1 MIKTTKRICP
11 VGDRSQPSA
20 PSLTMEWDEE
30 AKEILKKVPEGIV
43 DFVVENA
50 ESFSQKK
57 GYGGVSRKSLDEQM
71 KEMGMDL
78 DDMI

>member
-1 MIKTTKRICP
+1 
-11 VGDRSQPSA
+11 
-20 PSLTMEWDEE
+20 MEWNEE

-50 ESFSQKK
+50 ETFAQKK
-57 GYGGVSRKSLDEQM
+57 GYSGVSRQSIDEQM

-78 DDMI
+78 DDML

>member
-1 MIKTTKRICP
+1 
-11 VGDRSQPSA
+11 
-20 PSLTMEWDEE
+20 MEWDEE

-57 GYGGVSRKSLDEQM
+57 GYSGVSRKSLDEQM

-78 DDMI
+78 DDML

>member
-1 MIKTTKRICP
+1 
-11 VGDRSQPSA
+11 
-20 PSLTMEWDEE
+20 MEWNEE

-50 ESFSQKK
+50 EIFAQEK
-57 GYGGVSRKSLDEQM
+57 GYSEVSRQSIDEQM

-78 DDMI
+78 DDML